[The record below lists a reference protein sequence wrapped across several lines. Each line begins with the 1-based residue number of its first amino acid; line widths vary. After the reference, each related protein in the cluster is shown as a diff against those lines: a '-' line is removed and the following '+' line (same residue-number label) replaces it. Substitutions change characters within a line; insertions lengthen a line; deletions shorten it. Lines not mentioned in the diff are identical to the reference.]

1 MGSCGSDGHAE
12 ETQAG
17 EESRKARDG
26 ECKLRA
32 FVTRS

>member
-17 EESRKARDG
+17 EESWKTRDG
-26 ECKLRA
+26 ECKLRSL
-32 FVTRS
+32 VKKS